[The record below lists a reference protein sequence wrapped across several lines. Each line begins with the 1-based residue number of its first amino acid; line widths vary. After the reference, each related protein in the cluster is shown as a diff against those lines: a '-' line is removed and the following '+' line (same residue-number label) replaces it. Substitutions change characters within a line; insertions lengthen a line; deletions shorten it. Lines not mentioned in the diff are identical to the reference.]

1 MDLSRITKL
10 FSTTDNLDNMI
21 DYVSQSLLSF
31 YEKHKTSIDNYDKW
45 KENQE
50 KIEYLSNPIYKIYE
64 LKNRKSV
71 NTLVANVKWKFLYNG
86 KFLEDKSTLVYL
98 GTIEKYP
105 HKENDNQLLMD
116 INPIIKSHFLEKSP
130 LHNVDMV
137 DLKEMKYQIELYYYW
152 KSKLVELEY
161 RLSPDWYKSKS
172 KVDKP
177 EQVIINIKWGFE
189 IPGKK
194 NKPRYILKRLNLEK
208 YNYTKL
214 SDPELND
221 KLIDFTKEYI
231 NMVAPLSFNPP
242 KKE

>member
-1 MDLSRITKL
+1 
-10 FSTTDNLDNMI
+10 
-21 DYVSQSLLSF
+21 
-31 YEKHKTSIDNYDKW
+31 
-45 KENQE
+45 
-50 KIEYLSNPIYKIYE
+50 
-64 LKNRKSV
+64 
-71 NTLVANVKWKFLYNG
+71 
-86 KFLEDKSTLVYL
+86 
-98 GTIEKYP
+98 
-105 HKENDNQLLMD
+105 
-116 INPIIKSHFLEKSP
+116 
-130 LHNVDMV
+130 MV

-221 KLIDFTKEYI
+221 KLIGFTKEYI
-231 NMVAPLSFNPP
+231 NIVAPLSFNPP
-242 KKE
+242 TKG

>member
-10 FSTTDNLDNMI
+10 FSPTDNLDNMI

-105 HKENDNQLLMD
+105 HKEKDNQLLID

-130 LHNVDMV
+130 LYNVDME

-177 EQVIINIKWGFE
+177 ERVIINIKWGFE
-189 IPGKK
+189 VPGKEY
-194 NKPRYILKRLNLEK
+194 KPRYILKRLNLEK

-214 SDPELND
+214 SDFELE
-221 KLIDFTKEYI
+221 KILKEVVIGHI
-231 NMVAPLSFNPP
+231 NLVAPLSFNPP